1 MSAGSLDDARREL
14 GTLPPEQFVARRAEL
29 ARAARTAGDRPGAQA
44 IMALRK
50 PTKSASLLNRLA
62 AARPDRI
69 AELLDLGADFRR
81 AQDDLDPDRLFELTM
96 RRRRLVTELAGLA
109 STATGELA
117 PTPAGRDELVGTLN
131 AATADENV
139 GTRLARGELDT
150 AIEWSG
156 LGSGFGGL
164 DGASAD
170 GPMLR
175 VLPGGKAPKAT
186 ATTERADAVRST
198 SGPAPSAPARSGPA
212 RSGPARSGPAPSAQA
227 KATEAAAA
235 QKARAERQEATRLR
249 ARAAERAAQAQLDRL
264 EARVKK
270 LTAQLD
276 RETAQL
282 DEARSAVGRARAAY
296 DPVSDSDP
304 DPDPDSDSVNAP
316 PPPAAPARGP
326 ARSEP

>member
-81 AQDDLDPDRLFELTM
+81 AQDDLDPDRLYELTM

-139 GTRLARGELDT
+139 GTRLARGELDA

-175 VLPGGKAPKAT
+175 VLPGGQAPKAT

-198 SGPAPSAPARSGPA
+198 TAPARSGPA
-212 RSGPARSGPAPSAQA
+212 TSGPAPSAQA

-235 QKARAERQEATRLR
+235 QKAQAEQQEAARREATRLR
-249 ARAAERAAQAQLDRL
+249 ARAAKRAAQAQLDRL
-264 EARVKK
+264 EARVEK

-276 RETAQL
+276 RETALL
-282 DEARSAVGRARAAY
+282 DDARSAVGRARAAY
-296 DPVSDSDP
+296 DSVSDP
-304 DPDPDSDSVNAP
+304 DPVNAP
-316 PPPAAPARGP
+316 PPPAAPARGQ